1 MKPMLLH
8 TKNRNTLAI
17 LGALSLFLSLIE
29 YLIPKPIPFIK
40 LGMANISILLS
51 LILLTPKETLVLI
64 FIKSVGGSL
73 VTGTIFSWV
82 FLYSISG
89 SFVSGI
95 IMLII
100 YNLLKEKVS
109 MVGIS
114 IAGALGSNLTQ
125 IALATL
131 FLGNGAKYIGIPIL
145 ISGFISGILTGLF
158 SNRFINE
165 SKWIRSLI

>member
-1 MKPMLLH
+1 MLLH
-8 TKNRNTLAI
+8 IKNRDTLAI

-40 LGMANISILLS
+40 LGMANIAVLLS
-51 LILLTPKETLVLI
+51 LIMLTPKETLILI

-89 SFVSGI
+89 SLISGV

-100 YNLLKEKVS
+100 YNLLKNRVS

-114 IAGALGSNLTQ
+114 ISGALGSNLTQ
-125 IALATL
+125 ISLATL
-131 FLGNGAKYIGIPIL
+131 FLGSGAKYIGIPIL

-158 SNRFINE
+158 TNRFIQE
-165 SKWIRSLI
+165 SEWVRSLK